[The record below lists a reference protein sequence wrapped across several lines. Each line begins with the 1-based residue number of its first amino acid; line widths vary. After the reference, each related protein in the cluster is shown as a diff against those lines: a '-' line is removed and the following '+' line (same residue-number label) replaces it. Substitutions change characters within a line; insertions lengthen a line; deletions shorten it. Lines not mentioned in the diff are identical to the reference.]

1 MNLPLPT
8 MLHFLFFP
16 PSAAR
21 LLRRH
26 RPTLSPTNKKTNL
39 SGWLP
44 LPPAYLPAP
53 HRSGLPSNSSFLT
66 PPLTPLAYANSK

>member
-1 MNLPLPT
+1 MKLLLLPLAP
-8 MLHFLFFP
+8 LPILP
-16 PSAAR
+16 NPGGV
-21 LLRRH
+21 
-26 RPTLSPTNKKTNL
+26 PLSPSLPNSVCNHKKTSL

-66 PPLTPLAYANSK
+66 PPLTPLAYSNSK